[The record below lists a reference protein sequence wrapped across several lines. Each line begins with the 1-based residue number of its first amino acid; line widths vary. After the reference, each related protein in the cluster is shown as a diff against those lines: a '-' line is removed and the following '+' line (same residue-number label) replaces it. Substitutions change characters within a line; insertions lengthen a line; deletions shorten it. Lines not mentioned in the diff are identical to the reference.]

1 MAATTL
7 LPSGRAGQLV
17 AELGDRARLCDLYG
31 PHGAPIYHDMSLRDT
46 GEVRHLVGLVRP
58 HPGPVLDLAAG
69 SGRITLPLLALGREV
84 TALDLSADMLALLRQ
99 QLDRAPAHLRER
111 CTVVQADMAD
121 FRLPRRYAVIVLGT
135 TSISLLD
142 RAGRAGL
149 YRCVAEHLAD
159 GGRFFLTTLDRG
171 ADSPEEEVEITATG
185 ASGTAYRLYEHWPAG
200 ADVRTITVLP
210 SELPDGPVPVC
221 TGHVRVL
228 PPDRLAAELTQA
240 GFTVQQRRTPLE
252 DAGRH
257 RVTLIE
263 AEIQR

>member
-1 MAATTL
+1 
-7 LPSGRAGQLV
+7 
-17 AELGDRARLCDLYG
+17 
-31 PHGAPIYHDMSLRDT
+31 
-46 GEVRHLVGLVRP
+46 
-58 HPGPVLDLAAG
+58 
-69 SGRITLPLLALGREV
+69 ALGREV

-171 ADSPEEEVEITATG
+171 ADSPEEEVE
-185 ASGTAYRLYEHWPAG
+185 
-200 ADVRTITVLP
+200 
-210 SELPDGPVPVC
+210 
-221 TGHVRVL
+221 
-228 PPDRLAAELTQA
+228 
-240 GFTVQQRRTPLE
+240 
-252 DAGRH
+252 
-257 RVTLIE
+257 
-263 AEIQR
+263 